1 MGVHVLEEEF
11 ALQLVTIFLDFSFF
25 ISRARWL
32 QNNGDSSLVW
42 PQLDLAVTIPCPS
55 AL

>member
-25 ISRARWL
+25 FISRARWL
-32 QNNGDSSLVW
+32 QRRFFVG
-42 PQLDLAVTIPCPS
+42 LAT
-55 AL
+55 A